1 MRLTPSTH
9 SQSFGAIVSNCP
21 PTPTPARLGHSLE
34 ASRQVRRF
42 AYDGLLLG
50 GTLAYKV
57 THHDQP
63 GRNPDPDL
71 QRHAG
76 GRVEFRYGFDQSKSS
91 FTARSAFKSYNAR
104 VMPRECAG
112 AVQRRGI
119 SRQLQRSLPCD

>member
-1 MRLTPSTH
+1 MPRSRYSKRPR
-9 SQSFGAIVSNCP
+9 SQPLCGRGDNHG
-21 PTPTPARLGHSLE
+21 ARLGHSLE

-42 AYDGLLLG
+42 AYDGLLLS

-91 FTARSAFKSYNAR
+91 LYGAFGVMLVSVRIAEIGEHAVAHVLGDKTA
-104 VMPRECAG
+104 
-112 AVQRRGI
+112 
-119 SRQLQRSLPCD
+119 LLLD